1 MIKLFA
7 RRRGGKNIRDRAIC
21 RAVRRTDEVG
31 LHGVSFGAGVEVGDT
46 WVDTGSLRA
55 LDAGVVKG
63 HHGNCMEVNGGG
75 R

>member
-1 MIKLFA
+1 M
-7 RRRGGKNIRDRAIC
+7 
-21 RAVRRTDEVG
+21 RRTDEVG